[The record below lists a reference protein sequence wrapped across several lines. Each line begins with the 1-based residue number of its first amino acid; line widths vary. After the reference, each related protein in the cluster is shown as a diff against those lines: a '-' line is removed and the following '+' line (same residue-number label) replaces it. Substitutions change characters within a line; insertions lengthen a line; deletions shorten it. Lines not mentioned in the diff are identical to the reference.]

1 MAGLKFR
8 RQAVIGPFIADF
20 YCAEA
25 KLVIEVDGDIHD
37 AQADYDQNRSFQLE
51 DYGYHVLRFRNS
63 RIVNELD
70 KVLLEITEKAF
81 IPDPSP
87 EAGRSALTP
96 DPSPEAGRGE
106 RAGDEGKAEIPLPRP
121 GNQALTP
128 SPSPEAGRGER
139 AGDEGITQPSSRA
152 GRGERAGGDEGCF
165 SKPL

>member
-37 AQADYDQNRSFQLE
+37 AQADYDQSRSFQLE

-70 KVLLEITEKAF
+70 KVLLEITEKALT
-81 IPDPSP
+81 PEPSP
-87 EAGRSALTP
+87 EP
-96 DPSPEAGRGE
+96 GRGE
-106 RAGDEGKAEIPLPRP
+106 RP
-121 GNQALTP
+121 P
-128 SPSPEAGRGER
+128 SPVAGGR
-139 AGDEGITQPSSRA
+139 AGDEWITQPSSRA
-152 GRGERAGGDEGCF
+152 GRGERAGDEGCCL
-165 SKPL
+165 KPL